1 MKKLTAIAPV
11 IFFGLMMIA
20 FLNNPLLAQD
30 PPRGPQDP
38 GQPGRGPGMGFIPDL
53 TPEQSK
59 QIEQLR
65 TRHIRK
71 VDLLRAE
78 IGEKEARMTTLR
90 LADEPDAKAIDKTID
105 EISKLRG
112 DIMKEREAH
121 RREIRALLTDAQK
134 AVFDRRGPQGR
145 FNDGNGDRKGRRGKA
160 GRGYRDGNG
169 PRPDC
174 PYNR

>member
-1 MKKLTAIAPV
+1 MKKSTAIVTV
-11 IFFGLMMIA
+11 IFFGILMAA
-20 FLNNPLLAQD
+20 FLNTSILAQE
-30 PPRGPQDP
+30 PPRGPQGPD
-38 GQPGRGPGMGFIPDL
+38 QAGRGPGMGFIPDL

-71 VDLLRAE
+71 VDLMRAE

-105 EISKLRG
+105 DISKLRG

-121 RREIRALLTDAQK
+121 RREIRALLTEAQK